1 MCDLSRCDDR
11 PREEKFLQPEE
22 MLALCVMGDGID
34 FARENVFFMRHP
46 VVIPLV

>member
-11 PREEKFLQPEE
+11 PREEKLLQPEK
-22 MLALCVMGDGID
+22 MLALSVMGDSID
-34 FARENVFFMRHP
+34 FARENVLLMRHP